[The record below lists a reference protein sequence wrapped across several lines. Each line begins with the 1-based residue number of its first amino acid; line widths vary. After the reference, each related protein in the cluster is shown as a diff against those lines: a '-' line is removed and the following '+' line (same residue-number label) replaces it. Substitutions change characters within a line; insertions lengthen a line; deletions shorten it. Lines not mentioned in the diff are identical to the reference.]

1 MLSYLTVLGVYYAVC
16 NGVMKTLSICK
27 VLESVEK
34 KKMVYFCCYLIV
46 LLSFFPCP
54 PLLFLNNN
62 EQSHVGEMN
71 YAAFFFRFSSPS
83 TTCQADT

>member
-27 VLESVEK
+27 VLESGEK
-34 KKMVYFCCYLIV
+34 KKYG
-46 LLSFFPCP
+46 LLLLLFDCTSFFFPCP